1 MDSLLRI
8 VSTTS
13 WKLFLF
19 GNFVIFFSHALCET
33 GQQLSNN
40 FLICRN
46 FVCQPVSRVLIN
58 FNKLMTFWIC
68 SSGRL
73 SLPRYKFERWNKLS
87 VYSDWALIVSS
98 PQSVFTPLIKIQL
111 SSIQKAFGYWK
122 HALFSF
128 LKESFWDTV
137 CKCVNQT
144 KCFPLWVDFSI
155 MRSHQKKQLHN
166 SWLQISFVSRN
177 CGTQNVQKQSS
188 LPLHSNQ
195 IHCWLGHF
203 IAQVLKW
210 SPLVCVTHKWKLD
223 FGVYAPPR
231 RWNLG

>member
-87 VYSDWALIVSS
+87 VYSDWALIVSF
-98 PQSVFTPLIKIQL
+98 PQNVFTPLIKIQL

-144 KCFPLWVDFSI
+144 KCFPLWVDFSSI
-155 MRSHQKKQLHN
+155 RSQQKKQKTAPQCLASNKFCFKKLWYTKCSKAVLITITQQPDTLLAWALH
-166 SWLQISFVSRN
+166 
-177 CGTQNVQKQSS
+177 CSS
-188 LPLHSNQ
+188 LKMISPCLRYP
-195 IHCWLGHF
+195 
-203 IAQVLKW
+203 QVKTWFWCL
-210 SPLVCVTHKWKLD
+210 C
-223 FGVYAPPR
+223 PP
-231 RWNLG
+231 